1 VGTRVSCALVDPP
14 GLTLPTED
22 WDRITLDEH
31 PQADLRGRPSH
42 PLELWPQ
49 GRHLLQGH
57 LDWPLRIGGLCQVDA
72 RFRCTDYGG
81 PELHICPQRVLQ
93 RFFGFREAHQQERL
107 QEGSRDCRCCHGS
120 QRDPAVRQDGQDSWR
135 GHPEE
140 HRDHRQ

>member
-1 VGTRVSCALVDPP
+1 LVDPP

-31 PQADLRGRPSH
+31 PQADLRGRPSN

-93 RFFGFREAHQQERL
+93 RFSDSVSVTSKNVFKK
-107 QEGSRDCRCCHGS
+107 
-120 QRDPAVRQDGQDSWR
+120 DPGIAGVGTDLSGTPLSD
-135 GHPEE
+135 
-140 HRDHRQ
+140 